1 MCIILLW
8 GVYYPSLIFNIQDLF
23 FKYIPCLQD
32 VILLEITQFI
42 MYNLDLL
49 PCTVSCL
56 ISLSV
61 KSSSVGMKEE
71 EQPRGCV
78 TRAQRSQ
85 PRLSSHHSL
94 GLRT

>member
-8 GVYYPSLIFNIQDLF
+8 GVYYPSLVFNIQDLF

-32 VILLEITQFI
+32 VDFI
-42 MYNLDLL
+42 RDYSVYHVPFRSSPLY
-49 PCTVSCL
+49 CV
-56 ISLSV
+56 LSYQSV
-61 KSSSVGMKEE
+61 RQSSSVGMKEE

-78 TRAQRSQ
+78 TGAQRSQ
-85 PRLSSHHSL
+85 PCLSSRHSL